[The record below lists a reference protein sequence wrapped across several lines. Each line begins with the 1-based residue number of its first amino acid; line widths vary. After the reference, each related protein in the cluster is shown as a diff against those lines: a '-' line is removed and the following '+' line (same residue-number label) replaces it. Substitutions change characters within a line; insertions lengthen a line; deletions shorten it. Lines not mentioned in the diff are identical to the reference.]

1 MVDDDRHWRARQR
14 RRELGNAGPI
24 HMDLQVPADVGEAF
38 LHGEHRVDA
47 VAFAEMAHVVEAHAA
62 EPLRIQLLQFCRA
75 RGSRQQRHAA
85 IVAVCREQIGGRR
98 VVELMHGRLHD
109 HAALDAKML
118 MQREQRFLRRIRRRR
133 VAALGGERKARA
145 GAEDVEMRVARALW
159 QGDARLSRIGIERRC
174 RLGHDGR
181 NDSMAK
187 TPLGKLKSTAI
198 GLTEFERLPASV
210 LKGYRALEDLTGTTS
225 DALDELHIDAVV
237 PASALKPSDP
247 SARIVGQA
255 LTVLNR
261 KSAERRKTSGLAD
274 IEAHNLAQAGDVLV
288 VQGVAGI
295 SSMGGVSASIGKRQG
310 EIAAIVDGAVR
321 DIDHSRSIG
330 YPIWSAGV
338 SPITGKWRIET
349 MGVNQPVR
357 IAGIEVKP
365 GDLVVAD
372 ECGVCFVPFAR
383 AAEVLGI
390 AQRLAASEKAR
401 LEKLATGMPLSAY
414 IKLPR

>member
-1 MVDDDRHWRARQR
+1 
-14 RRELGNAGPI
+14 
-24 HMDLQVPADVGEAF
+24 
-38 LHGEHRVDA
+38 
-47 VAFAEMAHVVEAHAA
+47 
-62 EPLRIQLLQFCRA
+62 
-75 RGSRQQRHAA
+75 
-85 IVAVCREQIGGRR
+85 
-98 VVELMHGRLHD
+98 
-109 HAALDAKML
+109 
-118 MQREQRFLRRIRRRR
+118 
-133 VAALGGERKARA
+133 
-145 GAEDVEMRVARALW
+145 
-159 QGDARLSRIGIERRC
+159 
-174 RLGHDGR
+174 
-181 NDSMAK
+181 MAK
-187 TPLGKLKSTAI
+187 TPLGKLKPTAI
-198 GLTEFERLPASV
+198 GTMEFERLPAAV
-210 LKGYRALEDLTGTTS
+210 IEGFRALGDLTGTTS
-225 DALDELHIDAVV
+225 DALDELDIEAVV
-237 PASALKPSDP
+237 PSSILKPSDP

-261 KSAERRKTSGLAD
+261 KAGERRRTSGLAD

-349 MGVNQPVR
+349 MAVNDPVQ

-383 AAEVLGI
+383 AAEVLAI
-390 AQRLAASEKAR
+390 AQKLAASEKAR
-401 LEKLATGMPLSAY
+401 LEKLDAGVSLADY
-414 IKLPR
+414 LKLPR